1 MMGPDTLPVAPQ
13 AGVLW
18 RRTFIIVLI
27 GLGLF
32 LLDRLTVLLATYW
45 FFEAVGL
52 DSVFW
57 TNLRAGVVLFAI
69 GFVLFAS
76 AIVAPAYLHSVSSA
90 SRGLFR
96 WCGMVVGLAVGYLFA
111 LHYAEFLPAFPNVGF
126 GETDPIFGRDIGF
139 YVFVI
144 PAAWVGWWTL
154 LAAAVTAL
162 ISSASAAYESRRDL
176 EAGATMGAL
185 SAFLGRVSSPLTT
198 GLVLALGLVVA
209 LGVRLSRFNLL
220 VKDNSASAI
229 HNGAE
234 ILDITG
240 VFSTL
245 NYIHLTSFGVLGV
258 AGGVFFVLRGISR
271 GLEGPDREGWTFPTR
286 KAALL
291 VLAPIV
297 LDLSF
302 WTAVGLRNLTGVL
315 PNEPVIQLDLIDRH
329 IQATLEGYGLNGI
342 EIRRF
347 LPATDGDPLPT
358 ADDLLSDVALRNAPL
373 WPGFVSKLERLIDP
387 QHAERILQ
395 TGGDQT
401 VYGPVL
407 EIFNQEQKLRAYYDF
422 MDVDAVRY
430 RVDDE
435 PRMYVSAVREIPLIE
450 PEEWLAWWG
459 QRFVL
464 FTHGHGLVMAETSKI
479 APSGGPVY
487 ASWGLPARSDL
498 KAVGSANPSI
508 YYGEGAATMA
518 YTNVEGMLEFDFP
531 TDEGRAEIELP
542 EAAGTGVQLNSLLRR
557 MVFGWRS
564 GQFFEIV
571 FSRLIDDDTRVHYFR
586 KPLERLARV
595 APFLYFDTD
604 PYAVAADGRIIWI
617 ANALTSTDRYPY
629 SQIQWLGDKSDERAP
644 HPGALRRTNWVRDAV
659 KATVDAYTGELSFY
673 AISDDPILRTWA
685 SVYPDL
691 FRDGAE
697 IPPSVREHLQYPL
710 QLFHIQFDDVFK
722 LYHMTDPMTFF
733 NMEDAWDDGDEVLG
747 PIIDKGKAIT
757 FSIEPYHWIAETGGV
772 LPESDRPQQF
782 MLSMLFTPE
791 SSLNLRAIAYVY
803 QDGADYGRLGVLQI
817 PKGRYQIGPEQIDAA
832 IDQDPE
838 ISQQITLWNRLGSDV
853 IRGHTTAILVGNE
866 VVYLEPLFIR
876 SQQNPAS
883 QLKRVIAVIRGQ
895 PAMGETLEEAVRR
908 AVARAQKS
916 AGERSTESQALA
928 PN

>member
-1 MMGPDTLPVAPQ
+1 MSAPDALPVAPE

-18 RRTFIIVLI
+18 RRTFIVVLI

-32 LLDRLTVLLATYW
+32 FLDRLTVLLATYW
-45 FFEAVGL
+45 FFDAVGL
-52 DSVFW
+52 VSVFW
-57 TNLRAGVVLFAI
+57 TNLRAGVLLFAI
-69 GFVLFAS
+69 GFVMFAG
-76 AIVAPAYLHSVSSA
+76 AIVAPAYLHAVSSS
-90 SRGLFR
+90 SRGLYR
-96 WCGMVVGLAVGYLFA
+96 WCGMAVGLVAAYLFA
-111 LHYAEFLPAFPNVGF
+111 LQYAEFLPAFPNVGF
-126 GETDPIFGRDIGF
+126 EEVDPVFGRDVGF
-139 YVFVI
+139 YVFVL

-154 LAAAVTAL
+154 LAAAVVAL

-176 EAGATMGAL
+176 EAPATMGTL
-185 SAFLGRVSSPLTT
+185 SAFFGRVSSPFTT
-198 GLVLALGLVVA
+198 GLVLALGLVGAV
-209 LGVRLSRFNLL
+209 GVRLSRFDLL
-220 VKDNSASAI
+220 VKDNGASTI

-234 ILDITG
+234 VLDITG
-240 VFSTL
+240 LFSTL
-245 NYIHLTSFGVLGV
+245 NYIHLTSFGVLGLT
-258 AGGVFFVLRGISR
+258 GGLFFVLRGISR
-271 GLEGPDREGWTFPTR
+271 GLEDTRREGWTFPAR

-291 VLAPIV
+291 VLTPIV

-302 WTAVGLRNLTGVL
+302 WTAVGLRNLIGVL

-329 IQATLEGYGLNGI
+329 IQATLKGYGLDGI
-342 EIRRF
+342 EISSF

-358 ADDLLSDVALRNAPL
+358 AEELLANVALRNAPL

-401 VYGPVL
+401 VYGPVI
-407 EIFNQEQKLRAYYDF
+407 EIFNQEQKLRTYYDF
-422 MDVDAVRY
+422 MDIDAVRY
-430 RVDDE
+430 MVDDE

-450 PEEWLAWWG
+450 PQEWLAWWG

-479 APSGGPVY
+479 APTGGPVY
-487 ASWGLPARSDL
+487 TSSGLPATSDL
-498 KAVGSANPSI
+498 EVVESANPSI

-518 YTNVEGMLEFDFP
+518 YSNVAQMLEFDFP
-531 TDEGRAEIELP
+531 TDEGRAEVELP
-542 EAAGTGVQLNSLLRR
+542 QGVGSGVQLNSLLRR
-557 MVFGWRS
+557 IVFGWRS

-604 PYAVAADGRIIWI
+604 PHAVAADGRIVWL
-617 ANALTSTDRYPY
+617 ANGLTSTDRYPY
-629 SQIQWLGDKSDERAP
+629 SKIEWLGDKSDERAP

-659 KATVDAYTGELSFY
+659 KATVDAYTGELRFY

-685 SVYPDL
+685 SVYPGL
-691 FRDGAE
+691 LRDGAE
-697 IPPSVREHLQYPL
+697 IPPAVREHLQYPV
-710 QLFHIQFDDVFK
+710 QLFHIQFDDIFK

-747 PIIDKGKAIT
+747 AILDKGKAIT

-772 LPESDRPQQF
+772 LPESEQGSQF

-791 SSLNLRAIAYVY
+791 GALNLRAMAYVY

-817 PKGRYQIGPEQIDAA
+817 PKGRYQVGPEQVDSA
-832 IDQDPE
+832 IDQEPA
-838 ISQQITLWNRLGSDV
+838 ISQQITWWNRLGSEV
-853 IRGHTTAILVGNE
+853 IRGHTTAVLVGNE
-866 VVYLEPLFIR
+866 LVYLEPIFIR

-883 QLKRVIAVIRGQ
+883 QLKRVIVVIRGQ
-895 PAMGETLEEAVRR
+895 AAMGETLEEAVR
-908 AVARAQKS
+908 A
-916 AGERSTESQALA
+916 ALGRL
-928 PN
+928 PPT